1 MTTKLKPAD
10 RIDILR
16 KVASVGTDHMDTKER
31 DLLVQVLC
39 IELLEVSTALRVLVG
54 DLDDTT
60 DMFREALLLRKHI
73 ADGLGNYGTLG
84 VATAVACGGEAT
96 S

>member
-16 KVASVGTDHMDTKER
+16 TVADTGTHHMDTNQR

-39 IELLEVSTALRVLVG
+39 IELLEVSTALSVLVG

-60 DMFREALLLRKHI
+60 DMFREAFKLRTHI

-84 VATAVACGGEAT
+84 VATAAACEGEAT
-96 S
+96 P